1 MKIINWLG
9 PSAFLAAVI
18 STLGYRFGFL
28 HFRLSLVVFAIAL
41 IVCTLVLVAG
51 IYKLAISIYRRRRFP
66 VELVPLLLACALIP
80 VLTVSNVG
88 AGALSAT
95 MIHDITTDVDNPP
108 AFVFIKPD
116 DGFRI
121 NSLVYP
127 GGEVSAKQLSAY
139 PDIKTYITS
148 LPPRRVFQKAVF
160 AGSLLGWEIIAT
172 DLPGLRYE
180 AVAKTPLFGFVDDI
194 AVRITPFV
202 DGGSAVDLRSMSR
215 VGITD
220 LGTNAKR
227 IRSFLAE
234 LEAVLEQELINQQ

>member
-28 HFRLSLVVFAIAL
+28 HFRVSLLVFAIAL
-41 IVCTLVLVAG
+41 IVCTLVFVAG
-51 IYKLAISIYRRRRFP
+51 LYKLIMTVYRKERFP
-66 VELVPLLLACALIP
+66 VEMVPLLLACSLIP

-88 AGALSAT
+88 AGAMGAT

-108 AFVFIKPD
+108 AFVFIKPE

-127 GGEVSAKQLSAY
+127 GAEVSAKQLTAY
-139 PDIKTYITS
+139 PDIKTFITP
-148 LPPRRVFQKAVF
+148 LPPRRVFQQAVF

-172 DLPGLRYE
+172 DLADLRYE

-194 AVRITPFV
+194 AVRITPLA

-234 LEAVLEQELINQQ
+234 LQAVLEQELINLQ